1 MIMGSSSRQK
11 EIIEDF
17 SIIGGLIGVQFMY
30 AGNSVVSS
38 YLMLLGFKPSS
49 LIILSSLAT
58 FLILCPFSFMFER
71 SQWPRQMSLKLLI
84 QLFLISFGGVTLFQ
98 SLFMEGIKFTS
109 PSMATAMPN
118 LAPGLIFLIA
128 WAFGLEK
135 VELRC
140 KYSRAKIAGTL
151 MCVTGAILMSLMQNT
166 TNTQIDLPSSPPHH
180 KYNFFDS
187 EKIKGS
193 LYLMAAILVLSSNIV
208 LQAATLGDF
217 PAPISLCAITSLIG
231 MVLTIFVQLIQHGSM
246 EIGLPLLSIRNLIG
260 YSLLAGIVSGACVSF
275 NNWAMKKRGPVLVSV
290 FSPVGTLL
298 TVVLSAVTLR
308 DTITTG
314 SLAGM
319 FLMFTGLYFVL
330 WAKRNE
336 GFLNNN
342 MTNSSSEIARRNIAN
357 PNLYGT
363 EV

>member
-1 MIMGSSSRQK
+1 MMGSRK
-11 EIIEDF
+11 REIIEDF
-17 SIIGGLIGVQFMY
+17 AIIGGLIGVQFMY

-38 YLMLLGFKPSS
+38 YLMMLGFKPSS

-58 FLILCPFSFMFER
+58 FLILSPFSFMFER
-71 SQWPRQMSLKLLI
+71 SQWPRGMSLKLLI
-84 QLFLISFGGVTLFQ
+84 ELFLISFGGVTLFQ
-98 SLFMEGIKFTS
+98 SLFMKGIKLTS
-109 PSMATAMPN
+109 PAMATAMPN

-151 MCVTGAILMSLMQNT
+151 LCVTGAILMSLMQSSSNPKEM
-166 TNTQIDLPSSPPHH
+166 PSSPPDH
-180 KYNFFDS
+180 KDNFFDP

-193 LYLMAAILVLSSNIV
+193 MYLMAAIVVLSSNIV

-231 MVLTIFVQLIQHGSM
+231 MVLTGIVQLIQQGSL
-246 EIGLPLLSIRNLIG
+246 EIGLPLLSIRDLIG

-290 FSPVGTLL
+290 FSPVGTVL
-298 TVVLSAVTLR
+298 TVVLSAITLS
-308 DTITTG
+308 DTITMG

-330 WAKRNE
+330 WAKRKE
-336 GFLNNN
+336 GFLNNDI
-342 MTNSSSEIARRNIAN
+342 NSSESEYDVEK
-357 PNLYGT
+357 PLLH
-363 EV
+363 

>member
-1 MIMGSSSRQK
+1 MR
-11 EIIEDF
+11 
-17 SIIGGLIGVQFMY
+17 LIGTLY
-30 AGNSVVSS
+30 
-38 YLMLLGFKPSS
+38 
-49 LIILSSLAT
+49 
-58 FLILCPFSFMFER
+58 E
-71 SQWPRQMSLKLLI
+71 KLR
-84 QLFLISFGGVTLFQ
+84 VTLFQ

-166 TNTQIDLPSSPPHH
+166 TNPQIDLPSSPPHH
-180 KYNFFDS
+180 KYNFFDL
-187 EKIKGS
+187 EKMKGS

-231 MVLTIFVQLIQHGSM
+231 MVLTVIVQLIQHGSM
-246 EIGLPLLSIRNLIG
+246 EIGLPLLSV
-260 YSLLAGIVSGACVSF
+260 VSGACVSF

-342 MTNSSSEIARRNIAN
+342 MTNSSSESEYDVEKPLLN
-357 PNLYGT
+357 
-363 EV
+363 

>member
-1 MIMGSSSRQK
+1 MQ
-11 EIIEDF
+11 EIQWFLVI
-17 SIIGGLIGVQFMY
+17 LCC
-30 AGNSVVSS
+30 

-109 PSMATAMPN
+109 PAMATAMPN

-151 MCVTGAILMSLMQNT
+151 LCVTGAILMSLMQNS
-166 TNTQIDLPSSPPHH
+166 TNVQRDLPSTPHH
-180 KYNFFDS
+180 KDRFFDS

-193 LYLMAAILVLSSNIV
+193 LYLMAAIIVLSSNIV

-217 PAPISLCAITSLIG
+217 PAPISLCAITSIIG
-231 MVLTIFVQLIQHGSM
+231 MVLTGIVQLIQQGSL
-246 EIGLPLLSIRNLIG
+246 EIGLPLLSIRDLIG
-260 YSLLAGIVSGACVSF
+260 YSLLAGVVSGACVSF

-298 TVVLSAVTLR
+298 TVVLSAVTLK
-308 DTITTG
+308 DTITIG

-319 FLMFTGLYFVL
+319 LLMFTGLYFVL
-330 WAKRNE
+330 WAKRKE

-342 MTNSSSEIARRNIAN
+342 MLNSSSESEYDVEK
-357 PNLYGT
+357 PLLH
-363 EV
+363 

>member
-1 MIMGSSSRQK
+1 
-11 EIIEDF
+11 
-17 SIIGGLIGVQFMY
+17 MY

-58 FLILCPFSFMFER
+58 FLILCPFSFIFER
-71 SQWPRQMSLKLLI
+71 
-84 QLFLISFGGVTLFQ
+84 VTLFQ

-166 TNTQIDLPSSPPHH
+166 TNSQINLPSSPPHH
-180 KYNFFDS
+180 KYNYFDS

-231 MVLTIFVQLIQHGSM
+231 MILTVFVQLIQHGSM
-246 EIGLPLLSIRNLIG
+246 EIGLPLLSIRDLIG

-342 MTNSSSEIARRNIAN
+342 MTNSSSESEYDVEKPLLN
-357 PNLYGT
+357 
-363 EV
+363 

>member
-1 MIMGSSSRQK
+1 MIMGSSSRK
-11 EIIEDF
+11 REIIEDF
-17 SIIGGLIGVQFMY
+17 AIIGGLVGVQFMY

-58 FLILCPFSFMFER
+58 FLILCPFCVMFER
-71 SQWPRQMSLKLLI
+71 SQWPRQMSIKLLI

-109 PSMATAMPN
+109 PAMATAMPN
-118 LAPGLIFLIA
+118 LAPGFIFLIA
-128 WAFGLEK
+128 WGFGLEK

-140 KYSRAKIAGTL
+140 KYSRAKFAGTL
-151 MCVTGAILMSLMQNT
+151 MCVTGAILMSLMQKS
-166 TNTQIDLPSSPPHH
+166 TNAQRDLPSSPPHD
-180 KYNFFDS
+180 KDNFFDT

-193 LYLMAAILVLSSNIV
+193 LYLMAAIIVLSSNIV

-231 MVLTIFVQLIQHGSM
+231 MVLTGMVQLVQQGSV
-246 EIGLPLLSIRNLIG
+246 EIGLPLIRIPDIIG
-260 YSLLAGIVSGACVSF
+260 YSLLAGLVSGACVSF

-298 TVVLSAVTLR
+298 TVVLSAVTLKDR
-308 DTITTG
+308 FTIG
-314 SLAGM
+314 SLGGM

-330 WAKRNE
+330 WAKKSE

-342 MTNSSSEIARRNIAN
+342 MTNSSSESEFDVEKPLLN
-357 PNLYGT
+357 
-363 EV
+363 